1 MHSFDDIDIINGK
14 NANKTTAGRNF
25 VSLYTANVKIA
36 ADGHLLFSL
45 VSFRLSVFF
54 SEFAARLWDAFHFS
68 ALQIKNH
75 LSSVSSAFVILK
87 SDTVSI
93 SSKPVFSSAP
103 SINVLL

>member
-14 NANKTTAGRNF
+14 NANKTTAGYNF

-36 ADGHLLFSL
+36 TDGRLLF
-45 VSFRLSVFF
+45 VSDCLCF
-54 SEFAARLWDAFHFS
+54 SEFAARLGDAFHFS

-93 SSKPVFSSAP
+93 SSKPVFLSAP